1 MNSSDIQFA
10 DLSAFA
16 AEGLRI
22 GIVAAAWHDD
32 IVQEL
37 MSGALNMLHE
47 HQVSDDDIICVRCPG
62 TYEIPVVASTLI
74 EHQRV
79 DAVICLGVVIRGET
93 AHFEYVASPV
103 MHGLQ
108 DLAVRT
114 GVPCIAGI
122 LTTENVDQAWAR
134 AGGNAGHK
142 GRESALAALYTAD
155 LLRTLRT
162 P

>member
-1 MNSSDIQFA
+1 MNSTDIQFA
-10 DLSAFA
+10 DLSAFSA
-16 AEGLRI
+16 DALRI

-37 MSGALNMLHE
+37 IRGSLAVLQE
-47 HQVSDDDIICVRCPG
+47 HGLPDQSIILVRCPG
-62 TYEIPVVASTLI
+62 SYEIPVVAATLI
-74 EHQRV
+74 EYQQV
-79 DAVICLGVVIRGET
+79 DAVICLGVVVRGET

-114 GVPCIAGI
+114 GIPCIAGI
-122 LTTENVDQAWAR
+122 LTTENLDQAWSR
-134 AGGNAGHK
+134 AGGKDGHK